1 MEERMKR
8 VFLIVVAVV
17 MAVSVST
24 AFAQGAAASS
34 DAESSGESA
43 LYPVRVDVARVYTH
57 SQGYRV
63 VYRKG
68 QASLA
73 EVYLPSSWFVAGGQA
88 MMLRG
93 RGREY
98 PYMVVYY
105 KADGSFSHVKLY
117 VLSNMRDS
125 TWGII
130 EGDPGDKFKVDT
142 IKLEF

>member
-1 MEERMKR
+1 MKR
-8 VFLIVVAVV
+8 VFVTIAAVI

-24 AFAQGAAASS
+24 VFAQGTAAGS
-34 DAESSGESA
+34 DSVPSGQSA

-57 SQGYRV
+57 SQGYKV

-68 QASLA
+68 QASFA
-73 EVYLPSSWFVAGGQA
+73 EAYIPSSWFVSGGQA

-93 RGREY
+93 WGREY

-105 KADGSFSHVKLY
+105 KDDGSFSHLKLY

-125 TWGII
+125 TWGTI
-130 EGDPGDKFKVDT
+130 EGDPGDKFKIDT
-142 IKLEF
+142 LKLEF

>member
-1 MEERMKR
+1 MKR
-8 VFLIVVAVV
+8 VFLIVVAVI

-24 AFAQGAAASS
+24 AFAQGAAAGS
-34 DAESSGESA
+34 EPSGEAA

-68 QASLA
+68 QASFA
-73 EVYLPSSWFVAGGQA
+73 EVYIPSTWFVAGGQA
-88 MMLRG
+88 MLLRG

-117 VLSNMRDS
+117 VLSRMSDPS
-125 TWGII
+125 WGTI
-130 EGDPGDKFKVDT
+130 EGDPGDKFKVDS